1 MKDFFELREHIKGG
15 SDSYYA
21 LQKAKE
27 KAKRDGKVWDKMGQ
41 DERDRYTDKEMK
53 AAGYEKKPGNTQWT
67 KVQKPRGFRSGDKPG
82 PERPSDRVKRY
93 ADNPGK
99 STAGPT
105 NLSDIEKLQVQVKR
119 LEDQR
124 DRFDEKASQA
134 QDKMFDAEE
143 RDDDE
148 AYEKYQEEDEYW
160 QEKSQDVEYKINDLK
175 DKIKDMKAKAKG

>member
-27 KAKRDGKVWDKMGQ
+27 KAKKDGKVWDKMGQ
-41 DERDRYTDKEMK
+41 DERDRYSDREMK
-53 AAGYEKKPGNTQWT
+53 AAGYEKKPGNSQWT

-82 PERPSDRVKRY
+82 PERPGDRVKRY
-93 ADNPGK
+93 GDNAHK
-99 STAGPT
+99 STAGT

-119 LEDQR
+119 LEADR
-124 DRFDEKASQA
+124 DRFDEKAMKA
-134 QDKMFDAEE
+134 QEKMHDADE
-143 RDDDE
+143 RGDDE
-148 AYEKYQEEDEYW
+148 AREKYQDEDEYW
-160 QEKSQDVEYKINDLK
+160 YEKSQSVDNKIDDLK

>member
-41 DERDRYTDKEMK
+41 DERDRYSDKEMK
-53 AAGYEKKPGNTQWT
+53 AAGYEKKPGNSQWT
-67 KVQKPRGFRSGDKPG
+67 KVQKPGGFKSGDKPG

-93 ADNPGK
+93 GDNAHK
-99 STAGPT
+99 STAGT
-105 NLSDIEKLQVQVKR
+105 NLSDIEKLQVQIKR
-119 LEDQR
+119 LEAQR
-124 DRFDEKASQA
+124 DQMDKKSMAAGEK
-134 QDKMFDAEE
+134 MYDAEE

-148 AYEKYQEEDEYW
+148 AYEKYQDEQDYW
-160 QEKSQDVEYKINDLK
+160 HEKSQSIVHKIDDLK
-175 DKIKDMKAKAKG
+175 DEIKAKKSKG